1 MMVRI
6 SYPCRNLLF
15 KDLQLNK
22 KLFKVKM
29 RAEIVAITFVATFL
43 LTCLSNYFFSAFIR
57 SAFMI
62 LVYKDLIVSSLCKK
76 SVV

>member
-22 KLFKVKM
+22 KLFKGKM
-29 RAEIVAITFVATFL
+29 RAKIATTFVATFL
-43 LTCLSNYFFSAFIR
+43 LTCLSNYFFSAFVR

-62 LVYKDLIVSSLCKK
+62 PWLHISFKIL
-76 SVV
+76 